1 MDVASIASLPVT
13 VSDRSG
19 AVAVSV
25 PVPTGSA
32 VPLVPRLDTSSYVPT
47 QTNVSATVLDAP
59 NTQPADLL
67 AQAVKQVN
75 ETFSQKGQSL
85 YASFEKD
92 KDTGI
97 SVVKIVDKKTNE
109 TISQLP
115 PKQMVAFAQSMEA
128 SQAMHGKLLHYKA

>member
-1 MDVASIASLPVT
+1 M
-13 VSDRSG
+13 
-19 AVAVSV
+19 
-25 PVPTGSA
+25 
-32 VPLVPRLDTSSYVPT
+32 
-47 QTNVSATVLDAP
+47 SATVLDAP